1 MNRFQHCFRIA
12 SILAVT
18 AGLVTCA
25 AAQNQKPLSYGL
37 DYRKAPSYFPNPLAP
52 YMPTHVPPAKMTNTA
67 RIDSVMKNGKLM
79 LSISDAIALALE
91 NNLDLAIARYNLPIA
106 DTDILRTKA
115 GGQVLGVATGVV
127 SGTPGGGVGGLGT
140 GASGNGA
147 GGTAAGAGGAGG
159 GAGGL
164 VQSTLGSGSA
174 IQSYDPQVQ
183 GQLSINHVSQPITN
197 LVVTG
202 VPLYAQN
209 LANANFSYNQYFP
222 TGTSMQVTFQNNR
235 TADNAKFSTLVPSLT
250 SYFRVELKQH
260 LLSGFGF
267 GPNLR
272 FIRIAKNNREISDIA
287 FREQVIATVT
297 QIQNI
302 YWDLVSAFEDVQVKQ
317 RSLELAQKTLSD
329 NQAQVKLGTLP
340 QIEVT
345 RAESVVASRNQ
356 DLIIA
361 QSTLQLQSL
370 LMKNAISRSL
380 DDQFLADS
388 QVIPTDSMA
397 LPQQEDVEPIR
408 DLIGTALGHRPELA
422 QARIDL
428 TNRQI
433 SRKSVNN
440 NLLPSTDLFAW
451 YGGTGLAGQPNPLAP
466 PAIPLG
472 TGYSDA
478 FSRLF
483 SNDYP
488 DYAVGIQFNIPIRNR
503 QAHADQVRSELEYRQ
518 SELRLKQLENQI
530 NIDVRNAQFNVQ
542 QDRARVEAARKA
554 RDLAQHSLDIEQQK
568 FKLGA
573 STSFDVLTAQSNLA
587 VAESTLVT
595 ALSQYEKSR
604 VDLDRATG
612 TSLTHLGIEIEDAER
627 GRVQSLPHVEGAT
640 PRPDTTPVMPP
651 AEQPQQ

>member
-1 MNRFQHCFRIA
+1 MINLRTLLRTG
-12 SILAVT
+12 AVVLT
-18 AGLVTCA
+18 LAGLASTA
-25 AAQNQKPLSYGL
+25 AAQNKPQLSYGL
-37 DYRKAPSYFPNPLAP
+37 DYRKAPGYFPNPLAP
-52 YMPTHVPPAKMTNTA
+52 YLPTNVPPAVTTNTP
-67 RIDSVMKNGKLM
+67 RIDSLMKDGKLM

-106 DTDILRTKA
+106 DTDVLRTKA

-140 GASGNGA
+140 GASGAGA

-174 IQSYDPQVQ
+174 IQSYDPQIS
-183 GQLSINHVSQPITN
+183 GQMFINHVKQPITN
-197 LVVTG
+197 LVLTG

-209 LANANFSYNQYFP
+209 LANANFTYSQYFP
-222 TGTSMQVTFQNNR
+222 TGTSMQVAFDNNR

-250 SYFRVELKQH
+250 SNFRFQIRQH

-267 GPNLR
+267 GPNTR

-297 QIQNI
+297 QIQSI

-340 QIEVT
+340 EIEVT
-345 RAESVVASRNQ
+345 RAESVVAARNQ

-361 QSTLQLQSL
+361 QSQLQLQSL

-380 DDQFLADS
+380 DDQFLADA

-397 LPQQEDVEPIR
+397 LPKQEQVEPIR
-408 DLIGTALGHRPELA
+408 DLISTALGHRPELA

-451 YGGTGLAGQPNPLAP
+451 YGGSGLAGQANPLSP
-466 PAIPLG
+466 PATPLG

-478 FSRLF
+478 FTRLF
-483 SNDYP
+483 SGDFP
-488 DYAVGIQFNIPIRNR
+488 DYAVGIQLNIPIRNR

-518 SELRLKQLENQI
+518 SELRLQQLQNQI

-542 QDRARVEAARKA
+542 QDRARVEAARQA

-573 STSFDVLTAQSNLA
+573 STSFDVLTAQSNLG

-612 TSLTHLGIEIEDAER
+612 MSLTHLGIEVDDAER

-640 PRPDTTPVMPP
+640 PRADVNPVMPP
-651 AEQPQQ
+651 QQQQ